1 MKKTKL
7 FVLLFALH
15 GIVVAQNNIAIK
27 LTDAKTLNSIPY
39 AQIFN
44 QSTKSL
50 ATSNENG
57 MFYVEGSSN
66 DSIKISSLGY
76 VSEVFTYSKL
86 KQKKEVKLAASF
98 EYLKEVIIEANQ
110 IKNIGVQHIDKL
122 SLKLQPLNTAQDL
135 LKTVSGLFIAQH
147 AGGGKAEQIFLRGFD
162 NDHGTDFGVF
172 LDDIPI
178 NLSSHAHGQ
187 GYADMHFIIPEL
199 IQDADYYKGPYEMKN
214 GNFAVSGA
222 ARFKTKNE
230 LDKNSIK
237 LEVGDYGYQRG
248 LLMLNLT
255 PKNKLFTKTNY
266 ESAYIA
272 LEGTLN
278 KSYFESPQKFKKV
291 SGLFKYNAELG
302 DKTSLAFTSSYFN
315 STWDASGQIPLRAVE
330 NGTLNWFGAIDDTEG
345 GATARFNSVL
355 KITSLFEKEQRISN
369 QIYYSNNQYQLF
381 SNFTFFLNN
390 PIGGDM
396 VEQVENRNILG
407 YTFEYER
414 KDKVINTNLNT
425 TLSLGF
431 RSDWINSAL
440 YSSIER
446 EKINVKDKN
455 KVNEINYWAYVKE
468 NWQINSKVLLQFG
481 SRFDFFKFEI
491 KDQLGS
497 HISGNRDAYRI
508 SPKVS
513 LFYNPVKNI
522 QLFVKGASGY
532 HSNYSH
538 AAVGD
543 KDTHPLP
550 KALAVD
556 IGSEFRIGDNFI
568 ATVALWTIKSDA
580 EYIFVA
586 DAGEF
591 ENNGSSL
598 RKGVDISSK
607 VNPFENVWINLS
619 ANYSRGKLLD
629 APKNGNSIP
638 AAPRFTSTASVIYKH
653 PKGLDLYL
661 GARYMAKRPLIEDE
675 SVFAK
680 KYFLMDASINKTFN
694 KINVGLSAQNLFN
707 IKWKEAVFYD
717 ASRLKNEV
725 VGVDDIH
732 FTPGTPRYV
741 KFFISYN
748 F

>member
-15 GIVVAQNNIAIK
+15 VVVVAQNNNAIK

-39 AQIFN
+39 AHIFN
-44 QSTKSL
+44 QTTKSL
-50 ATSNENG
+50 VTSNENG
-57 MFYVEGSSN
+57 IFYVEGSSN

-76 VSEVFTYSKL
+76 ISEVFTYKKL
-86 KQKKEVKLAASF
+86 KQKKEVKLDASF
-98 EYLKEVIIEANQ
+98 QYLKEVVIEVNQ
-110 IKNIGVQHIDKL
+110 INNIGVQHIDKL

-214 GNFAVSGA
+214 GNFSISGA

-230 LDKNSIK
+230 LDKNSFK

-255 PKNKLFTKTNY
+255 PNNKLLTNSNY
-266 ESAYIA
+266 ESSYLAI
-272 LEGTLN
+272 EGTLN
-278 KSYFESPQKFKKV
+278 KSFFESPQKFKKV

-302 DKTSLAFTSSYFN
+302 DKTTLTFTSSYFN
-315 STWDASGQIPLRAVE
+315 STWGASGQIPLRAVD
-330 NGTLNWFGAIDDTEG
+330 NGSLNWFGAIDDTEG

-355 KITSLFEKEQRISN
+355 KITSLLEKEQRISN

-390 PIGGDM
+390 PVNGDM
-396 VEQVENRNILG
+396 IEQVENRNILG
-407 YTFEYER
+407 YTFVYER
-414 KDKVINTNLNT
+414 KDKLKNLKLNT
-425 TLSLGF
+425 TLSAGF
-431 RSDWINSAL
+431 RADWINSAL
-440 YSSIER
+440 YASIER
-446 EKINVKDKN
+446 KRGAVQDKN
-455 KVNEINYWAYVKE
+455 RINEINYWAYIKE

-491 KDQLGS
+491 KDKIGN
-497 HISGNRDAYRI
+497 HVSGKRDAYRI

-513 LFYNPVKNI
+513 LFYSPVKNI
-522 QLFVKGASGY
+522 QLFVKGGTGY
-532 HSNYSH
+532 HSNYTH

-543 KDTHPLP
+543 KNIHPLP
-550 KALAVD
+550 KALAAD
-556 IGSEFRIGDNFI
+556 IGSEFRIGNNFI

-598 RKGVDISSK
+598 RRGIDISSK
-607 VNPFENVWINLS
+607 VNPFENIWINLS
-619 ANYSRGKLLD
+619 ANFSRGELLD
-629 APKNGNSIP
+629 APKNENSIP
-638 AAPRFTSTASVIYKH
+638 AAPRFTSTASFIYKH

-661 GARYMAKRPLIEDE
+661 GLRYMAKRPLIEDE

-680 KYFLMDASINKTFN
+680 DYFLMDTSIHKTFD
-694 KINVGLSAQNLFN
+694 KVQIGLSVQNILN
-707 IKWKEAVFYD
+707 VKWKEAVFYD
-717 ASRLKNEV
+717 ASKLKNEV
-725 VGVDDIH
+725 EPVDDIH
-732 FTPGTPRYV
+732 FTPGTPRYI
-741 KFFISYN
+741 KASISYN